1 MRLLRLVD
9 WRKVD
14 WPVRAWVDELPTGLG
29 TFWPIS
35 KYLRERIMQFD
46 IIDHEKTLGHDQA
59 IYLIMDI

>member
-29 TFWPIS
+29 TFWPNS
-35 KYLRERIMQFD
+35 KYSCEQIMQFD
-46 IIDHEKTLGHDQA
+46 IIDHENIPGRDQA
-59 IYLIMDI
+59 IYLLMDI